1 MTDADRRF
9 SVYPYSDV
17 PADRRAHVRRRGTHS
32 EIALG
37 VLCAE
42 AQADGVPCWELGRD
56 CETCER
62 AFRWFAEGEGE
73 VSEAN

>member
-1 MTDADRRF
+1 MTESERPF
-9 SVYPYSDV
+9 SDHPYSDF
-17 PADRRAHVRRRGTHS
+17 PTAGRAHVRTHGTHS

-62 AFRWFAEGEGE
+62 AYRWLTVLGAEQ
-73 VSEAN
+73 SADD